1 MAGINFT
8 LNFEDVEKIQQAIN
22 DYGDNA
28 EDIINQ
34 CIHQEGKDRLIRSIE
49 NCMPVSDRNKK
60 HAKFSNSLTNKNF
73 NLGVRITTKSKFNY
87 LIFPMDAIGTSTGK
101 SENPFMGK
109 GVENEKD
116 NIVNDILNKLGGLN
130 I

>member
-8 LNFEDVEKIQQAIN
+8 LNFEDAEKVQQAIEN
-22 DYGDNA
+22 YGDKA
-28 EDIINQ
+28 EDTINKY
-34 CIHQEGKDRLIRSIE
+34 IHGKGKDKLIKSIE

-60 HAKFSNSLTNKNF
+60 HAKFSNPLSNKNF

-87 LIFPMDAIGTSTGK
+87 LIFPMDAIGTSKGK
-101 SENPFMGK
+101 NENPFMEK
-109 GVENEKD
+109 GVENVKD
-116 NIVNDILNKLGGLN
+116 NVINEILDALGGLN

>member
-60 HAKFSNSLTNKNF
+60 HAKFSNSLTNKNL
-73 NLGVRITTKSKFNY
+73 NLI
-87 LIFPMDAIGTSTGK
+87 
-101 SENPFMGK
+101 
-109 GVENEKD
+109 
-116 NIVNDILNKLGGLN
+116 ILYSLWML
-130 I
+130 

>member
-34 CIHQEGKDRLIRSIE
+34 CIHQERQI
-49 NCMPVSDRNKK
+49 NKIY
-60 HAKFSNSLTNKNF
+60 
-73 NLGVRITTKSKFNY
+73 R
-87 LIFPMDAIGTSTGK
+87 
-101 SENPFMGK
+101 
-109 GVENEKD
+109 
-116 NIVNDILNKLGGLN
+116 KLYAC

>member
-22 DYGDNA
+22 DYGDNV

-60 HAKFSNSLTNKNF
+60 HAKFSNSLTNKDRKSTRLNSSH
-73 NLGVRITTKSKFNY
+73 ITRSRM
-87 LIFPMDAIGTSTGK
+87 PSSA
-101 SENPFMGK
+101 
-109 GVENEKD
+109 
-116 NIVNDILNKLGGLN
+116 
-130 I
+130 